1 MATYE
6 DEDGQPRYG
15 QRLSPEELAAYLQE
29 QGIEPP
35 AAPPAPDAD
44 DVPELD
50 SARYPASWRAR
61 SSRPG
66 EQRQPDMPGPASW
79 GQRPPRR
86 RWRTFAVGLVLMIL
100 IPALMAGSAV
110 LLVLD
115 GAAGGGAPLGDNGTV
130 YLEEG
135 ADSALYSSALGG
147 SVEQCT
153 VTDPAG
159 SQVTL
164 TGAVEGV
171 AYVTFTAPRTG
182 TYTVSCP
189 EGTANVVVGP
199 PMNMERVPMASG
211 LFLGGLFLG
220 IIGLV
225 VTIIGAL
232 RLRSPR
238 R

>member
-35 AAPPAPDAD
+35 AASPAPGDGA
-44 DVPELD
+44 VHPLTAGRPE
-50 SARYPASWRAR
+50 SWRAR
-61 SSRPG
+61 SGRPD
-66 EQRQPDMPGPASW
+66 EQQPEPPAPASW

-86 RWRTFAVGLVLMIL
+86 RWRTFVVGLVLMVL
-100 IPALMAGSAV
+100 VPALMAGSAV

-115 GAAGGGAPLGDNGTV
+115 GAASGTPLGDNGTV

-135 ADSALYSSALGG
+135 VTSALYSSALGG

-153 VTDPAG
+153 VSDPAG
-159 SQVTL
+159 SEVTL
-164 TGAVEGV
+164 TSAVEGV
-171 AYVTFTAPRTG
+171 SYVTFTAPSTG

-189 EGTANVVVGP
+189 EGTANVVIGP
-199 PMNMERVPMASG
+199 PMNMDRVPLASR
-211 LFLGGLFLG
+211 LFLGGVFLG
-220 IIGLV
+220 VVGLG
-225 VTIIGAL
+225 VTIVGAL